1 MQIFFRIS
9 RYGFRIFSETMLF
22 LLQNF
27 EIFCSEFE
35 EVADEDSFFYLGI
48 LSERMMG
55 RVQTLCDGYF
65 SISVARH
72 FITIYFTL
80 KNIKYKNIYI
90 RLVVNFGPFLF
101 NYGLRHF
108 ERYFLKL
115 FPNFSC
121 NFVASYFTLNRRLND
136 IKQ

>member
-1 MQIFFRIS
+1 MGSEFSVRRCFFFFRILKFFAQNL
-9 RYGFRIFSETMLF
+9 RKWLMRI
-22 LLQNF
+22 
-27 EIFCSEFE
+27 
-35 EVADEDSFFYLGI
+35 VFFYLGI